1 MNQSLHREIFN
12 EILLVF
18 KYSAK
23 QVCAFSGMGES
34 RLSRFRTGKLD
45 LEAGEFFNL
54 VESLPEEARN
64 YFWAKKLGKL
74 PSIQEQ
80 VKALDFDNVADILE
94 SISSKLKS
102 SSKLSEI
109 AQEKC
114 NQIFI

>member
-1 MNQSLHREIFN
+1 MNHYQHREIFN
-12 EILLVF
+12 EVLLVF

-23 QVCAFSGMGES
+23 QVCAWSGIGES

-45 LEAGEFFNL
+45 LEAGEFFHL
-54 VESLPEEARN
+54 VESLPEEARD

-80 VKALDFDNVADILE
+80 VKAMDFNNVADLLA

-102 SSKLSEI
+102 SSELNEI
-109 AQEKC
+109 TEENC
-114 NQIFI
+114 NQVFI